1 MGMLKAELTSRT
13 TSPGRGAS
21 THGGAGRIGG
31 LDRREVEPTG
41 SEATFVTSELG
52 LGVVVTAGIGS
63 ALAVGPEYV
72 HQRGRDR
79 AR

>member
-1 MGMLKAELTSRT
+1 MLKAELTSRT
-13 TSPGRGAS
+13 TSPGRNAS
-21 THGGAGRIGG
+21 THGGAGRVGG
-31 LDRREVEPTG
+31 SDRPEVEPTS
-41 SEATFVTSELG
+41 SEVTYVTSELG

-63 ALAVGPEYV
+63 ALAVGPEYA